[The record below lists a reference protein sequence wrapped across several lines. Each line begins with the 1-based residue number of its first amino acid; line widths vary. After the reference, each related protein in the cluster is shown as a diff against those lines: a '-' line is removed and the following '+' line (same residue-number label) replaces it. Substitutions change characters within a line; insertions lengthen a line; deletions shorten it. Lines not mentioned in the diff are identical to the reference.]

1 MEFKNLAFI
10 LFCIT
15 IFLRNTQQKSS
26 QTLIMDHLKGSIE
39 FEELLLGSL
48 NFLQQKL
55 ANGTFSD
62 LDMRMLVGLKQFIFK
77 MKENLE
83 KQRIKEQTVYWLL
96 RQGR

>member
-1 MEFKNLAFI
+1 MEFKERIFI

-26 QTLIMDHLKGSIE
+26 HTLIMDHLKGSIE
-39 FEELLLGSL
+39 FEELLLSSL
-48 NFLQQKL
+48 NFLQQQL

-62 LDMRMLVGLKQFIFK
+62 LNMRMLVGLKQFIFK